1 MTGLDWVF
9 VALVILALVLALGW
23 LDAPTLLAR
32 QLTRRRPAA
41 PVRGASEIRH
51 PAMRATRAHLT
62 AHPLPRQRTL
72 SNRKGGNA

>member
-9 VALVILALVLALGW
+9 CALVTLALALALGW

-32 QLTRRRPAA
+32 QLTRLRRRPHI

-51 PAMRATRAHLT
+51 PAMQATRAHLT
-62 AHPLPRQRTL
+62 AHPLPRQRT
-72 SNRKGGNA
+72 RKDGRP

>member
-9 VALVILALVLALGW
+9 CAHVLLALALALGW

-32 QLTRRRPAA
+32 RLRRPAA

-51 PAMRATRAHLT
+51 PAMQATRAYLT
-62 AHPLPRQRTL
+62 AHPLPRQRT
-72 SNRKGGNA
+72 RKDGRP

>member
-9 VALVILALVLALGW
+9 CALVTLALALALGW

-32 QLTRRRPAA
+32 SLRGRR
-41 PVRGASEIRH
+41 IH
-51 PAMRATRAHLT
+51 
-62 AHPLPRQRTL
+62 L